1 MDICIYGYMYICI
14 DGYMDICIYGYRT
27 VSSPRINLSPFTKGC
42 RERRLNSYSLYFSEA
57 MTSMSKD
64 VRIIRY
70 YCAAARSINSERRF
84 VLVSALIS
92 TYGPRIIADDWD

>member
-1 MDICIYGYMYICI
+1 
-14 DGYMDICIYGYRT
+14 
-27 VSSPRINLSPFTKGC
+27 
-42 RERRLNSYSLYFSEA
+42 
-57 MTSMSKD
+57 MSKD